1 MRSFP
6 RMIDDPVRPA
16 GLWRPSGGLAGPP
29 GLDSGGSQPGSEEL
43 ESGSLLDEQEWRGFS
58 FFFLSLFLS
67 CVCLRIDIPA
77 NVSAR
82 ASMLAG

>member
-58 FFFLSLFLS
+58 LFFSLRI
-67 CVCLRIDIPA
+67 RIDIPA
-77 NVSAR
+77 YVSAR